1 MERAVV
7 FWESATA
14 VNLWKTSV
22 ESKQYGSITL
32 HENLAMALL
41 QTVADLGS
49 CLAQPKLHVVSCFF
63 IDNVDAA
70 VEGYDVLFF
79 FFLNVELSS
88 FNQA

>member
-1 MERAVV
+1 MERVSV

-32 HENLAMALL
+32 HENSVMALL
-41 QTVADLGS
+41 QAVADLGS
-49 CLAQPKLHVVSCFF
+49 WLAQPKLHVVSCFF
-63 IDNVDAA
+63 IDNVDTA
-70 VEGYDVLFF
+70 VEGSDVLFF
-79 FFLNVELSS
+79 FFFNMELSS